1 MRIQHNIMALNASN
15 RLKSNDNAI
24 SKNIA
29 KLSSGYR
36 INSAAD
42 DAAGLAVS
50 EKMRA
55 QINGLNQAEDNA
67 QNGVSLIQTA
77 EGGLNETEAILQ
89 KFVTYQMRIA
99 IIGDFSVYSSKS
111 LRDFIYESN
120 KGQHIF
126 FLSDERQA
134 IDQLKR
140 GNNGD

>member
-1 MRIQHNIMALNASN
+1 MEVKIIQENN
-15 RLKSNDNAI
+15 
-24 SKNIA
+24 KNIA
-29 KLSSGYR
+29 IVNSDKPLITDVQSSLDFMATIHYEYGCDNVIIDKEAISEEFFDLKTR
-36 INSAAD
+36 M
-42 DAAGLAVS
+42 AG
-50 EKMRA
+50 E
-55 QINGLNQAEDNA
+55 
-67 QNGVSLIQTA
+67 
-77 EGGLNETEAILQ
+77 ILQ